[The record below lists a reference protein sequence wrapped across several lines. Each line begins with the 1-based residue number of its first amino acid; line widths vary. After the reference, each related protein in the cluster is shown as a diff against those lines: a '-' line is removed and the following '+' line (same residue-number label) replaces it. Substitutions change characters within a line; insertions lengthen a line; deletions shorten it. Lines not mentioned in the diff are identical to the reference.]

1 MNTINYEELY
11 MDTLYHYLA
20 EIYVIS
26 EKDLTDKEE
35 EIKNYIDKIKAKSNK
50 DDKDNINKIN
60 DLIKLIEDNDELNKF
75 KEEFKNIIT

>member
-26 EKDLTDKEE
+26 EKDLTDKEDK
-35 EIKNYIDKIKAKSNK
+35 IITYMDKIKTKYNK
-50 DDKDNINKIN
+50 NDINKIN

-75 KEEFKNIIT
+75 KDDLNVFIK